1 MRPLFTRTAGNACD
15 QHKHDRE
22 KCGNNDTRLRATR
35 YAHRVTLFALIAE
48 QTPNVPTTGLA
59 GFAADLMDK
68 LGLFGAGLILAIET
82 LLPFLPSEVVL
93 PLAGFTASVGGQFG
107 LIPVIIATTIG
118 SLVGALA
125 LYGLS
130 RWFGRDR
137 TRAILVRIPLIS
149 AHDIDRGEAWFNRH
163 GGTAVFLCRMVPVLR
178 SLISVP
184 AGVEKMSVWSFALY
198 TAAGSLIWNCI
209 WIIAGYH
216 LGENWENVE
225 KYAGVLQK
233 VFIGAVLIALLWF
246 AYSKVKARRATS

>member
-1 MRPLFTRTAGNACD
+1 M
-15 QHKHDRE
+15 
-22 KCGNNDTRLRATR
+22 
-35 YAHRVTLFALIAE
+35 TLLAAIAL
-48 QTPNVPTTGLA
+48 QTPNVPTSGIA

-68 LGLFGAGLILAIET
+68 LGLLGAGLILAIET

-137 TRAILVRIPLIS
+137 TRAILVRIPLVS

-163 GGTAVFLCRMVPVLR
+163 GGAAVFLCRMVPVLR

-184 AGVEKMSVWSFALY
+184 AGVEKMPVWSFALY
-198 TAAGSLIWNCI
+198 TTAGSLIWNSI
-209 WIIAGYH
+209 WIVAGYH
-216 LGENWENVE
+216 LGENWENVD
-225 KYAGVLQK
+225 KYSGILQK
-233 VFIGAVLIALLWF
+233 VFIAAVLIVLAWF
-246 AYSKVKARRATS
+246 TYSKVRSRRASA